1 MMNIGDLNKGL
12 LVYLYSDRQTVKTQ
26 YGLEAEKVQKYSKSL
41 YQLMILL
48 LMLVI
53 TQKIRGV

>member
-1 MMNIGDLNKGL
+1 M
-12 LVYLYSDRQTVKTQ
+12 KTQ

-41 YQLMILL
+41 YQLVILL
-48 LMLVI
+48 LMLAM